1 MTTPTRIAKP
11 VLEFLSYR
19 LHLIN
24 EDEIREHKHY
34 FNKADIQEIIAVI
47 TPPVQNVRCGLSGT
61 QSSSLAL
68 TA

>member
-47 TPPVQNVRCGLSGT
+47 TPPYRMCG
-61 QSSSLAL
+61 A
-68 TA
+68 A